1 MNPVRSLQSLLP
13 APLRSSAGEALGGL
27 LKLGIWGAAD
37 QAVLSISNFVT
48 LILVARA
55 VGPKE
60 FGAYS
65 LALTLVLFAMSIQ
78 AALLNKPY
86 VVLSAARKSEAEARE
101 YVTSVLWGQVLFA
114 LAANAI
120 ALPIAY
126 LAYVHGRTEDAAL
139 LLVAGVVVFAWGLQ
153 EYIRQ
158 VLYVE
163 RRMRDAVINDVISYF
178 GQLFLVV
185 VAWQAGVLTP
195 VLAFGLIALTSAVA
209 TVYGLAQI
217 RGSVQPRLSWRAFRQ
232 DGVENWRFGRWIIG
246 AALLT
251 GTVDL
256 AYTWLVAG
264 FVSIAAAGAL
274 RAVTAVMGP
283 THILL
288 KTMDST
294 LTPVAARTAQ
304 RDGVTGIKRLVF
316 RVFVITGV
324 PMLGWCLF
332 VSVSSGRL
340 LDFLYGPEY
349 APYAWLLPLGALS
362 YAISWSNRIVGTALI
377 ARQVPQALF
386 HSQVAQ
392 SVFFW
397 TVGLVAT
404 YEFGLKGAAVTMVGA
419 AAVQALVLI
428 RAYRSDTNPPQ
439 RLSVT
444 EMMMSALRSGAGGM
458 P

>member
-1 MNPVRSLQSLLP
+1 MNPGTIVHRLVP
-13 APLRSSAGEALGGL
+13 AALRSSAGDALGGL

-60 FGAYS
+60 FGNYS
-65 LALTLVLFAMSIQ
+65 LALTFVLFAMSIQ

-86 VVLSAARKSEAEARE
+86 VVLSAARQTEAATRE
-101 YVTSVLWGQVLFA
+101 YVTSVLWGQVAFSIIVN
-114 LAANAI
+114 AAAVP
-120 ALPIAY
+120 AAYIAY
-126 LAYVHGRTEDAAL
+126 LHGRSEL
-139 LLVAGVVVFAWGLQ
+139 SGLLVMAGLVVFAWGLQ

-163 RRMRDAVINDVISYF
+163 RRMKDAVLNDVISYF
-178 GQLFLVV
+178 GQLFLVLL
-185 VAWQAGVLTP
+185 AWKLGVLTP
-195 VLAFGLIALTSAVA
+195 VLAFGLIALTSFVA
-209 TVYGLAQI
+209 TVYGLKQI
-217 RGSVQPRLSWRAFRQ
+217 RHSIQPRVSLRAFWS
-232 DGVENWRFGRWIIG
+232 DGVENWRFGRWMLG
-246 AALLT
+246 AAILL

-256 AYTWLVAG
+256 AYVWLVAG
-264 FVSIAAAGAL
+264 FVSVAAAGAL

-294 LTPVAARTAQ
+294 LTPIAARTAQ
-304 RDGVTGIKRLVF
+304 REGAPGIRRLVF
-316 RVFVITGV
+316 RMFLVTGA
-324 PMLGWCLF
+324 PMLGWCVF

-340 LDFLYGPEY
+340 LDFLYGSEY
-349 APYAWLLPLGALS
+349 AAYAWLLPLGALS
-362 YAISWSNRIVGTALI
+362 YAIGYSNRVIGIALVG
-377 ARQVPQALF
+377 RQVPQALF

-397 TVGLVAT
+397 TIGLAAT
-404 YEFGLKGAAVTMVGA
+404 YQFGLEGAALTMVGA
-419 AAVQALVLI
+419 SFTQALVLF
-428 RAYRSDTNPPQ
+428 RAYRSDTKPDN

-444 EMMMSALRSGAGGM
+444 EMMLAFRTNTGGLQ
-458 P
+458 